1 MNAEL
6 HEIHTFL
13 ITKRS
18 LSNGNKTIL
27 KNLNQNR
34 SSLSVLNFQSL
45 IGLCILIFRKPLE
58 GTQGCKM
65 NKSFAV
71 VFPRNILFPWPPCFL
86 KSLLCNETTIAITR
100 LINFLMVLYI
110 LRADSV
116 YFIFHQVSLSK
127 YSMKTIGIRLFLTNV
142 KFRRRNLK
150 NHGVLPL

>member
-13 ITKRS
+13 IKQRS

-34 SSLSVLNFQSL
+34 SSLSCLISSL
-45 IGLCILIFRKPLE
+45 WWDCVFLFCRKPLE

-71 VFPRNILFPWPPCFL
+71 AFPRNILFPWPPCFL

-100 LINFLMVLYI
+100 LINFIMVLYI

>member
-13 ITKRS
+13 IKQRS

-34 SSLSVLNFQSL
+34 SLLSCLISSLWWDCVFLF
-45 IGLCILIFRKPLE
+45 CRKPLE

-71 VFPRNILFPWPPCFL
+71 AFPRNILFPWPQCFL